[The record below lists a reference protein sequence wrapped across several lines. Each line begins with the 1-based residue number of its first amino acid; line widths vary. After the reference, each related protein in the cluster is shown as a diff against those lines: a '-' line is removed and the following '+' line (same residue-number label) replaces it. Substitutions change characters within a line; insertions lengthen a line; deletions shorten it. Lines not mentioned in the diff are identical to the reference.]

1 MARIKT
7 GKSSAPHFVDAHIG
21 SHIHM
26 RRKFLNMSQETLAKG
41 IGLTFQQIQKYERG
55 TNRVSASTLFY
66 IARFLKMPI
75 SYFYEGLGSDETAPG
90 FSESE
95 SEQYV
100 SAFLLTT
107 EGIELAKPFRV
118 FVIERCVSRFW
129 HWCAS
134 LPKVYMAT
142 RMRRRSL

>member
-75 SYFYEGLGSDETAPG
+75 SYFYEGLGSDETTTG

-107 EGIELAKPFRV
+107 EGIELAKAFPRIRDRKVRQQILALVRV
-118 FVIERCVSRFW
+118 TAESIYGDKN
-129 HWCAS
+129 A
-134 LPKVYMAT
+134 
-142 RMRRRSL
+142 

>member
-107 EGIELAKPFRV
+107 EGIELAKAFPRIRDRKVRQQILALVRV
-118 FVIERCVSRFW
+118 TAESIYGDKN
-129 HWCAS
+129 A
-134 LPKVYMAT
+134 
-142 RMRRRSL
+142 

>member
-26 RRKFLNMSQETLAKG
+26 RRKFLNMSQEPLAKG

-66 IARFLKMPI
+66 IARF
-75 SYFYEGLGSDETAPG
+75 
-90 FSESE
+90 
-95 SEQYV
+95 
-100 SAFLLTT
+100 
-107 EGIELAKPFRV
+107 
-118 FVIERCVSRFW
+118 
-129 HWCAS
+129 
-134 LPKVYMAT
+134 
-142 RMRRRSL
+142 